1 MELFQDFLIHLV
13 LATFIPKTVDYDF
26 ASFCHLT
33 EPEAISEVV
42 LKGNGQIV
50 GLKGMERDVDLMQGR
65 GGKKQLL
72 FLL

>member
-13 LATFIPKTVDYDF
+13 LATFIPESVDYDF
-26 ASFCHLT
+26 VSFCHLT

-50 GLKGMERDVDLMQGR
+50 GFEGMERDVDLMQGR